1 MTGSPGA
8 GAGPAGVPG
17 PTGVPGSAGLT
28 AAGGRGTAIRVLI
41 ADDEPLIRA
50 GIRMILTSDREIE
63 VVAEAAN
70 GREAVDLA
78 RSHGVD
84 VVLLD
89 IQMPVMDGL
98 TALGEL
104 RRATPTARVIVLT
117 TFGEREN
124 VLRALEY
131 GGAGFLLKDTAP
143 AELIRAVRAAAA
155 GDAYLSPGATR
166 HVVDQLASGRVAAR
180 GEEARARVAGLSG
193 REREVLALLGE
204 GLSNA
209 DAGRRLHM
217 SEATVKTYVSRILAK
232 LECENRVQA
241 ALLARDA
248 GL

>member
-1 MTGSPGA
+1 MTQSP
-8 GAGPAGVPG
+8 
-17 PTGVPGSAGLT
+17 
-28 AAGGRGTAIRVLI
+28 IRVVI

-50 GIRMILTSDREIE
+50 GIRMILTSDRGIE

-70 GREAVDLA
+70 GRDAIASA
-78 RSHGVD
+78 RSHGAD

-98 TALGEL
+98 TALEEL
-104 RRATPTARVIVLT
+104 RRAAPAARVIVLT

-124 VLRALEY
+124 VLRALEH

-166 HVVDQLASGRVAAR
+166 HVVDQLASGRAAAR
-180 GEEARARVAGLSG
+180 GEQARTRVAGLSS
-193 REREVLALLGE
+193 RERDVLALLGE

-248 GL
+248 GLDAGLDAG

>member
-1 MTGSPGA
+1 M
-8 GAGPAGVPG
+8 
-17 PTGVPGSAGLT
+17 T
-28 AAGGRGTAIRVLI
+28 AAHVRVVI

-50 GIRMILTSDREIE
+50 GIRMILTSDRAIE

-78 RSHGVD
+78 RVHAPD

-89 IQMPVMDGL
+89 LQMPVMDGL
-98 TALGEL
+98 TALAEL
-104 RRATPTARVIVLT
+104 GRAVPGTRVIVLT

-124 VLRALEY
+124 VLRALES
-131 GGAGFLLKDTAP
+131 GGVGFLLKDSAP

-155 GDAYLSPGATR
+155 GNAYLSPGATR
-166 HVVDQLASGRVAAR
+166 HVVEQLASGRAP
-180 GEEARARVAGLSG
+180 ARAERARQLVTALSV
-193 REREVLALLGE
+193 RERDVLALLGE

-209 DAGRRLHM
+209 DAGKRLHM

-232 LECENRVQA
+232 LGCENRVQA

-248 GL
+248 AL

>member
-1 MTGSPGA
+1 M
-8 GAGPAGVPG
+8 
-17 PTGVPGSAGLT
+17 
-28 AAGGRGTAIRVLI
+28 IRVVI

-50 GIRMILTSDREIE
+50 GIRMILTSAPDIE

-70 GREAVDLA
+70 GREAVELA
-78 RSHGVD
+78 RAHAPD
-84 VVLLD
+84 VMLLD

-104 RRATPTARVIVLT
+104 GRAAPEVRALILT
-117 TFGEREN
+117 TFGEKEN
-124 VLRALEY
+124 VLRALGS
-131 GGAGFLLKDTAP
+131 GGAGFLLKDSAP
-143 AELIRAVRAAAA
+143 GELIGAVRAASA

-166 HVVDQLASGRVAAR
+166 HVVDQLASGQGAAR
-180 GEEARARVAGLSG
+180 GEEARRRVAELSE
-193 REREVLALLGE
+193 RERGVLALLGE

-217 SEATVKTYVSRILAK
+217 SEATVKTYVSRILSK
-232 LECENRVQA
+232 LGCENRVQA

>member
-1 MTGSPGA
+1 MA
-8 GAGPAGVPG
+8 GQP
-17 PTGVPGSAGLT
+17 
-28 AAGGRGTAIRVLI
+28 IRVVI

-50 GIRMILTSDREIE
+50 GIRMILISDPDIQ
-63 VVAEAAN
+63 VVGEAAD
-70 GREAVDLA
+70 GRAAVEAA
-78 RSHGVD
+78 RAHAAD

-89 IQMPVMDGL
+89 IQMPVLDGL
-98 TALGEL
+98 SALPEL
-104 RRATPTARVIVLT
+104 RRVAPAARVIVLT

-124 VLRALEY
+124 VLRALEH

-155 GDAYLSPGATR
+155 GDAYLSPAATR
-166 HVVDQLASGRVAAR
+166 HVVERLATGREAARSEQARVRVAA
-180 GEEARARVAGLSG
+180 LSEK
-193 REREVLALLGE
+193 EREVLAVLGE

-232 LECENRVQA
+232 LDCENRVQA

>member
-1 MTGSPGA
+1 MTA
-8 GAGPAGVPG
+8 EV
-17 PTGVPGSAGLT
+17 
-28 AAGGRGTAIRVLI
+28 IRVVI

-50 GIRMILTSDREIE
+50 GIRMILTSAPDIE
-63 VVAEAAN
+63 VVAEAGN

-78 RSHGVD
+78 RSHAPD
-84 VVLLD
+84 VMLLD

-104 RRATPTARVIVLT
+104 RRAVPEVRALILT
-117 TFGEREN
+117 TFGEKEN
-124 VLRALEY
+124 VLRALGE
-131 GGAGFLLKDTAP
+131 GGAGFLLKDSAP
-143 AELIRAVRAAAA
+143 GELIGAVRAAAA

-166 HVVDQLASGRVAAR
+166 HVVDQLASGKAAVR
-180 GEEARARVAGLSG
+180 GEVARRQVAELSE
-193 REREVLALLGE
+193 RERGVLALLGE

-209 DAGRRLHM
+209 EAGRRLHM

-232 LECENRVQA
+232 LDCENRVQA

>member
-1 MTGSPGA
+1 MA
-8 GAGPAGVPG
+8 GQ
-17 PTGVPGSAGLT
+17 
-28 AAGGRGTAIRVLI
+28 RIRVVI

-50 GIRMILTSDREIE
+50 GIRMILTSDAEIE

-70 GREAVDLA
+70 GREAVEEA
-78 RSHGVD
+78 RAHAAD

-89 IQMPVMDGL
+89 IQMPVLDGL
-98 TALGEL
+98 SALPEL
-104 RRATPTARVIVLT
+104 RRAAPAARVIVLT

-124 VLRALEY
+124 VLRALEH

-155 GDAYLSPGATR
+155 GDAYLSPAATR
-166 HVVDQLASGRVAAR
+166 HVVDRLASGREAAR
-180 GEEARARVAGLSG
+180 AEEARGRVAALSE

-209 DAGRRLHM
+209 EAGKRLHM

-232 LECENRVQA
+232 LGCENRVQA

>member
-1 MTGSPGA
+1 MAEQP
-8 GAGPAGVPG
+8 
-17 PTGVPGSAGLT
+17 
-28 AAGGRGTAIRVLI
+28 IRVVI

-50 GIRMILTSDREIE
+50 GIRMILTSDPEIE
-63 VVAEAAN
+63 VVGEAAD
-70 GREAVDLA
+70 GREAVEAA
-78 RSHGVD
+78 RAHAAD

-89 IQMPVMDGL
+89 IQMPVLDGL
-98 TALGEL
+98 SALPEL
-104 RRATPTARVIVLT
+104 RRAAPAARVVVLT

-124 VLRALEY
+124 VLRALEH

-155 GDAYLSPGATR
+155 GDAYLSPAATR
-166 HVVDQLASGRVAAR
+166 HVVERLAAGREVARA
-180 GEEARARVAGLSG
+180 EQARARVAALSEK
-193 REREVLALLGE
+193 ERDVLALLGE

-209 DAGRRLHM
+209 DAGKRLHM

-232 LECENRVQA
+232 LDCENRVQA

>member
-1 MTGSPGA
+1 MA
-8 GAGPAGVPG
+8 GE
-17 PTGVPGSAGLT
+17 
-28 AAGGRGTAIRVLI
+28 RIRVVV

-50 GIRMILTSDREIE
+50 GIRMILTSDRQID

-70 GREAVDLA
+70 GREAVEAA
-78 RSHGVD
+78 RSHGAD

-98 TALGEL
+98 TAMGEL
-104 RRATPTARVIVLT
+104 RRVVPGTRVIILT

-124 VLRALEY
+124 VLRALES

-143 AELIRAVRAAAA
+143 AELIAAVRAAVA

-166 HVVDQLASGRVAAR
+166 HVIDQLATGRAAGR
-180 GEEARARVAGLSG
+180 AEQARARIAQLSA
-193 REREVLALLGE
+193 REQDVLGLLGE

-248 GL
+248 GLGLQE

>member
-1 MTGSPGA
+1 MA
-8 GAGPAGVPG
+8 GQP
-17 PTGVPGSAGLT
+17 
-28 AAGGRGTAIRVLI
+28 IRVVI

-50 GIRMILTSDREIE
+50 GIRMILISDPGIE
-63 VVAEAAN
+63 VVGEAAD
-70 GREAVDLA
+70 GRAAVEAA
-78 RSHGVD
+78 RAHAAD

-89 IQMPVMDGL
+89 IQMPVLDGL
-98 TALGEL
+98 SALPEL
-104 RRATPTARVIVLT
+104 RRAAPAARVIVLT

-124 VLRALEY
+124 VLRTLEH

-155 GDAYLSPGATR
+155 GDAYLSPAATR
-166 HVVDQLASGRVAAR
+166 HVVERLAMGREVARA
-180 GEEARARVAGLSG
+180 EQARARVAALSEK
-193 REREVLALLGE
+193 ERDVLALLGE

-232 LECENRVQA
+232 LDCENRVQA

>member
-1 MTGSPGA
+1 MA
-8 GAGPAGVPG
+8 GE
-17 PTGVPGSAGLT
+17 
-28 AAGGRGTAIRVLI
+28 RIRVVI

-50 GIRMILTSDREIE
+50 GIRMILTSDRQID
-63 VVAEAAN
+63 VVAEAAD
-70 GREAVDLA
+70 GREAVEA
-78 RSHGVD
+78 VRSHGAD

-89 IQMPVMDGL
+89 IRMPVMDGL
-98 TALGEL
+98 TAMAEL
-104 RRATPTARVIVLT
+104 RRVVPGTRVIILT

-124 VLRALEY
+124 VLRALES

-143 AELIRAVRAAAA
+143 AELIAAVRAAVA
-155 GDAYLSPGATR
+155 GDAYLSPAATR
-166 HVVDQLASGRVAAR
+166 HVIDQLATGRAAGR
-180 GEEARARVAGLSG
+180 AEQARSRIAQLSA
-193 REREVLALLGE
+193 RERDVLALLGE

-248 GL
+248 GLGPQE

>member
-1 MTGSPGA
+1 M
-8 GAGPAGVPG
+8 
-17 PTGVPGSAGLT
+17 
-28 AAGGRGTAIRVLI
+28 IRVLV

-50 GIRMILTSDREIE
+50 GIRMILGSADDIE
-63 VVAEAAN
+63 VVAEASD
-70 GREAVDLA
+70 GREALDLA
-78 RSHGVD
+78 RAHRVD

-104 RRATPTARVIVLT
+104 ARVAPGARAIVLT

-124 VLRALEY
+124 VLRAVTE

-143 AELIRAVRAAAA
+143 GELIQAVRAAAGGNA
-155 GDAYLSPGATR
+155 FLSPAATR
-166 HVVDQLASGRVAAR
+166 HIVDSL
-180 GEEARARVAGLSG
+180 VAGRGSSAATRAAQARRRLEVLTG
-193 REREVLALLGE
+193 RELEVLELLGE

-209 DAGRRLHM
+209 DAGARIHM

-232 LECENRVQA
+232 LGCENRVQA

-248 GL
+248 ELGAR

>member
-1 MTGSPGA
+1 MTA
-8 GAGPAGVPG
+8 EV
-17 PTGVPGSAGLT
+17 
-28 AAGGRGTAIRVLI
+28 IRVVI

-50 GIRMILTSDREIE
+50 GIRMILTSAPDIE

-70 GREAVDLA
+70 GREAVELA
-78 RSHGVD
+78 RSHAPEVM
-84 VVLLD
+84 LLD

-104 RRATPTARVIVLT
+104 RRAAPEVRALILT
-117 TFGEREN
+117 TFGEKEN
-124 VLRALEY
+124 VLRALGQ
-131 GGAGFLLKDTAP
+131 GGAGFLLKDSAP
-143 AELIRAVRAAAA
+143 GELIGAVRAAAA

-166 HVVDQLASGRVAAR
+166 HVVDQLASGRAAAR
-180 GEEARARVAGLSG
+180 GEEARRQVAELSE
-193 REREVLALLGE
+193 RERGVLALLGE

-232 LECENRVQA
+232 LGCENRVQA

>member
-1 MTGSPGA
+1 M
-8 GAGPAGVPG
+8 GV
-17 PTGVPGSAGLT
+17 TGVTGPQ
-28 AAGGRGTAIRVLI
+28 IRVVI

-50 GIRMILTSDREIE
+50 GIRMILTSDREID

-70 GREAVDLA
+70 GREAVELA
-78 RSHGVD
+78 RSHAVD

-89 IQMPVMDGL
+89 IQMPEMDGL
-98 TALGEL
+98 SALAEL
-104 RRATPTARVIVLT
+104 RRTVPAARVIILT

-124 VLRALEY
+124 VLRALEH

-166 HVVDQLASGRVAAR
+166 HVVDQLATGRAAAR
-180 GEEARARVAGLSG
+180 AEEARRRVGVLSE
-193 REREVLALLGE
+193 RERDVLALLGE

-209 DAGRRLHM
+209 DAGKRIHM

-232 LECENRVQA
+232 LDCENRVQA

>member
-1 MTGSPGA
+1 MA
-8 GAGPAGVPG
+8 GQP
-17 PTGVPGSAGLT
+17 
-28 AAGGRGTAIRVLI
+28 IRVVI

-50 GIRMILTSDREIE
+50 GIRMILISDPEIE

-70 GREAVDLA
+70 GREAVEAA
-78 RSHGVD
+78 RAHAAD

-89 IQMPVMDGL
+89 IQMPVLDGL
-98 TALGEL
+98 SALPEL
-104 RRATPTARVIVLT
+104 RRAAPAARVIVLT

-124 VLRALEY
+124 VLRALEH

-143 AELIRAVRAAAA
+143 AELIGAVRAAAA
-155 GDAYLSPGATR
+155 GDAYLSPAATR
-166 HVVDQLASGRVAAR
+166 HVVERLATSREAARAEQARGRVAA
-180 GEEARARVAGLSG
+180 LSEK
-193 REREVLALLGE
+193 ERDVLALLGE

-232 LECENRVQA
+232 LDCENRVQA

>member
-1 MTGSPGA
+1 MA
-8 GAGPAGVPG
+8 GQP
-17 PTGVPGSAGLT
+17 
-28 AAGGRGTAIRVLI
+28 IRVVI

-50 GIRMILTSDREIE
+50 GIRMILISDPEIE

-70 GREAVDLA
+70 GREAVEAA
-78 RSHGVD
+78 RAHAAD

-89 IQMPVMDGL
+89 IQMPVLDGL
-98 TALGEL
+98 SALPEL
-104 RRATPTARVIVLT
+104 RRAAPAARVIVLT

-124 VLRALEY
+124 VLRTLEH

-155 GDAYLSPGATR
+155 GDAYLSPAATR
-166 HVVDQLASGRVAAR
+166 HVVERLAMGREVARAEEARTRVAA
-180 GEEARARVAGLSG
+180 LSEK
-193 REREVLALLGE
+193 ERDVLALLGE

-209 DAGRRLHM
+209 DAGKRLHM
-217 SEATVKTYVSRILAK
+217 SEGTVKTYVSRILSK
-232 LECENRVQA
+232 LACENRVQA

>member
-1 MTGSPGA
+1 M
-8 GAGPAGVPG
+8 
-17 PTGVPGSAGLT
+17 
-28 AAGGRGTAIRVLI
+28 IRVVI

-50 GIRMILTSDREIE
+50 GIRMILTSAPDIE
-63 VVAEAAN
+63 VVAEGAD
-70 GREAVDLA
+70 GREAVELA
-78 RSHGVD
+78 RSHAPD

-104 RRATPTARVIVLT
+104 GRAVPGTRVLILT

-124 VLRALEY
+124 VLRALSQ
-131 GGAGFLLKDTAP
+131 GGAGFLLKDSAP
-143 AELIRAVRAAAA
+143 GELIGAVRAAAA
-155 GDAYLSPGATR
+155 GDAYLSPAATR
-166 HVVDQLASGRVAAR
+166 HVVDQLAAGPAAGRGA
-180 GEEARARVAGLSG
+180 EARRRLEGLSE
-193 REREVLALLGE
+193 RERGVLALLGE

-232 LECENRVQA
+232 LGCENRVQA

>member
-1 MTGSPGA
+1 MA
-8 GAGPAGVPG
+8 GQQ
-17 PTGVPGSAGLT
+17 
-28 AAGGRGTAIRVLI
+28 RVRVVI

-50 GIRMILTSDREIE
+50 GIRMILTSDPDIE

-70 GREAVDLA
+70 GREAVEQA
-78 RSHGVD
+78 RAHAAD
-84 VVLLD
+84 VLLLD
-89 IQMPVMDGL
+89 IQMPVLDGL
-98 TALGEL
+98 SALPEL
-104 RRATPTARVIVLT
+104 RRAAPSTRVIVLT

-124 VLRALEY
+124 VLRALEH

-155 GDAYLSPGATR
+155 GEAYLSPAATR
-166 HVVDQLASGRVAAR
+166 HVVEQLASGREAAR
-180 GEEARARVAGLSG
+180 AEEARARLTALSE
-193 REREVLALLGE
+193 RERQVLALLGE

-232 LECENRVQA
+232 LDCENRVQA

-248 GL
+248 RL